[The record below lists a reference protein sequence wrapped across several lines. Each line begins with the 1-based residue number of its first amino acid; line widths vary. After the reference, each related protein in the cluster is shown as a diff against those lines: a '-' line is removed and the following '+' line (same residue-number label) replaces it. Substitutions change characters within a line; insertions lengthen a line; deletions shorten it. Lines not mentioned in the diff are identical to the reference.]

1 MGIAL
6 FALIDS
12 HVMRIFVGWSIP
24 SSKIFFAQSPL
35 LEVDTMGPKVYVCLR
50 VLLGI
55 AKLKYVCLSISEN
68 FQGTWQG
75 CTDQHLKWDQ
85 EQLHNLQEPVQNEKA
100 ESPVKKELG
109 TLKQ

>member
-1 MGIAL
+1 
-6 FALIDS
+6 
-12 HVMRIFVGWSIP
+12 MRIFVGWSIP
-24 SSKIFFAQSPL
+24 SSKVFFAQSPL
-35 LEVDTMGPKVYVCLR
+35 LEVDIMGPKVYTCLR
-50 VLLGI
+50 LLLGI

-68 FQGTWQG
+68 FPGTWQG

-109 TLKQ
+109 TLKQWQWRIQRNV